1 MFPVEIR
8 RDGKVTLYPFVD
20 YFKDFE
26 KVEAVRKIFG
36 EKTDD
41 VLNNLKL
48 EFCSRRGYM
57 GVNQHDGHVIV
68 NVDYLRDGEERD
80 LYLDVVHELVHVK
93 QFFEGKDL
101 FDDAWEYVD
110 RPTEVEAYQVAVNEA
125 RRIGMSDDEIYE
137 YLKMER
143 ISFDQLERL
152 AKSVGVRIPR

>member
-1 MFPVEIR
+1 MQIR

-26 KVEAVRKIFG
+26 KVEAVRNIFG
-36 EKTDD
+36 EKTEN
-41 VLNNLKL
+41 VLRNLKV

-57 GVNQHDGHVIV
+57 GVNHHDGHVIV
-68 NVDYLRDGEERD
+68 NVDYLRDGKERD
-80 LYLDVVHELVHVK
+80 LYLDVVHELVHVR

-110 RPTEVEAYQVAVNEA
+110 RPTEIEAYQVAVNEA